1 MDTEEGKVR
10 YRYNG
15 DGLLYERTG
24 QEGTTTRYY
33 YDDRQLLV
41 AEGTVG
47 SNDHVSITAG
57 YVYDARGEL
66 QARHIPGD
74 SGLQTYWKNGHGDV
88 TELRNAA
95 GDMLNQYTYDVWG
108 NPRVVEEQTPN
119 VLRYAGEYWDEET
132 GLQYLRSRWYDPN
145 LGRFINED
153 TYEGDKAEPS
163 SLNLYT
169 YVENN
174 PLIYTDPSGE
184 AKRGEKNALEG
195 LGSGS
200 GSASG
205 SAGMGRSSG
214 GGLGGGGGAKGGS
227 PGSKPKPST
236 STSGQVN
243 QGTNYAGKAYSGTR
257 NTKSD
262 FMRGNGKSTLNKHY
276 NDHKSDFGS
285 TTETQYLNSA
295 RNFLDKSP
303 TSTTQSFVSREG
315 TYFRYDTATNEFG
328 IINQYGGISTYY
340 KPTDGLKYWIE
351 QIKLYA
357 P

>member
-1 MDTEEGKVR
+1 M
-10 YRYNG
+10 
-15 DGLLYERTG
+15 
-24 QEGTTTRYY
+24 
-33 YDDRQLLV
+33 
-41 AEGTVG
+41 
-47 SNDHVSITAG
+47 SITAG
-57 YVYDARGEL
+57 YVYDASGEL

-74 SGLQTYWKNGHGDV
+74 SGLQTYWKNGDGDV
-88 TELRNAA
+88 TELRNEA
-95 GDMLNQYTYDVWG
+95 GDMLNRYTYDVWG

-214 GGLGGGGGAKGGS
+214 GGLGGGGGGLKGGS
-227 PGSKPKPST
+227 RGSKPKPST
-236 STSGQVN
+236 STSGQVS
-243 QGTNYAGKAYSGTR
+243 QGGNSSVKVNYGNNKVEVYRGGKTFEVRTNEVK
-257 NTKSD
+257 
-262 FMRGNGKSTLNKHY
+262 
-276 NDHKSDFGS
+276 
-285 TTETQYLNSA
+285 
-295 RNFLDKSP
+295 LDKK
-303 TSTTQSFVSREG
+303 TGLVKTTHGLSLDINPNTISK
-315 TYFRYDTATNEFG
+315 FG
-328 IINQYGGISTYY
+328 GAYRIDSI
-340 KPTDGLKYWIE
+340 PDGLKIIQRGSRLEHFEIVPAYDMTLKMY
-351 QIKLYA
+351 QDLLNLIKVS
-357 P
+357 PMK

>member
-1 MDTEEGKVR
+1 M
-10 YRYNG
+10 
-15 DGLLYERTG
+15 
-24 QEGTTTRYY
+24 
-33 YDDRQLLV
+33 

-47 SNDHVSITAG
+47 SNNHVSITTG
-57 YVYDARGEL
+57 YVYDASGEL

-95 GDMLNQYTYDVWG
+95 GDILNRYTYDVWG

-214 GGLGGGGGAKGGS
+214 GGLGGGGGAKGGIS
-227 PGSKPKPST
+227 GNKPPTPTSNTGWLSGKNGVVNWKSKPNFGHTFDTHGAGKKNLESLKGRARTANESGKMSEQGQWLDNDKAAKFLNSYGRVDKPTVVDIPEGLGQIIKPSWDIVSAKRAVIIPNLKT
-236 STSGQVN
+236 
-243 QGTNYAGKAYSGTR
+243 GTIRTAYPVS
-257 NTKSD
+257 
-262 FMRGNGKSTLNKHY
+262 
-276 NDHKSDFGS
+276 
-285 TTETQYLNSA
+285 ET
-295 RNFLDKSP
+295 
-303 TSTTQSFVSREG
+303 FV
-315 TYFRYDTATNEFG
+315 
-328 IINQYGGISTYY
+328 
-340 KPTDGLKYWIE
+340 LK
-351 QIKLYA
+351 
-357 P
+357 